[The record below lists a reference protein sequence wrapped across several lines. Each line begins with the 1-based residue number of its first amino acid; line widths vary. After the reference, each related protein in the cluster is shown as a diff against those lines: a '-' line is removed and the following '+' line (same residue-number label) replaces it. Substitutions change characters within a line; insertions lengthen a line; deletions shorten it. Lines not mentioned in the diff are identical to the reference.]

1 MAKYPKLKN
10 PPISEAAIEVRFS
23 KPLEEFDSISQPLLK
38 ELEKSYPQKKEMRTV
53 EFAFRLDAEKASRP
67 LQEKLGYRLEDQAK
81 ETVLQLKRDG
91 IVLSNVQHYDC
102 WDVFLGKFKTVW
114 DIFSKQ
120 AHPCPAIARVGVRFI
135 NKFTLPSKHEDYY
148 RRWLILNTDSAE
160 IKKSSLAY
168 LLEEGDFKSIV
179 KIAARKDNN
188 GKFEMQLDIDVFCE
202 KVIDADKIES
212 TLSDL
217 RILKN
222 RLFFQ
227 NINPDIIEEF
237 N

>member
-1 MAKYPKLKN
+1 MAQYQKLKN

-23 KPLEEFDSISQPLLK
+23 KPLKEFDRISQPLLN
-38 ELEKSYPQKKEMRTV
+38 EFEKSYPHKKEMRTV
-53 EFAFRLDAEKASRP
+53 EFEFRLDAEKASLP
-67 LQEKLGYRLEDQAK
+67 SKETLGYRLEDQAK

-102 WDVFLGKFKTVW
+102 WEVFWGKFKTVW

-120 AHPCPAIARVGVRFI
+120 VHPCPTIARVGVRFI

-179 KIAARKDNN
+179 KVAARKDNN

-202 KVIDADKIES
+202 KVIDADKIEN
-212 TLSDL
+212 TLSNL

-227 NINPDIIEEF
+227 NINPDIVEEF